1 VTIHQT
7 PRKAAQAF
15 IFVTLVFD
23 TLGMGIASPVMP
35 KLVGELT
42 GGDAARVAEVFGV
55 FGTLFFVGV
64 FFGAPV
70 QGALSDSYG
79 RRPVILISCFV
90 TALDYAIVALAPNLG
105 WFYVGRA
112 LVGLAAGNIA
122 ASIAYLIDVTP
133 PEERVRM
140 FSFAGAAA
148 NVGIAFGPAIGGIAG
163 TYSLRLPFWIAVGL
177 CLVNALYG
185 LFVLPE
191 SLPPEKRSRF
201 SWRNTNPVS
210 SMTGILRDYPIM
222 LKWFAVIVLANLA
235 QLGANSIFPVY
246 LSYRYNWSPIDLSI
260 YMSYFGFMSIFL
272 QAAVIPGLTLRFK
285 DLTLL
290 GIGAVLQSLA
300 IALCGLSPFGLGYVG
315 FATLWGLGSMMLG
328 AITNGFLSQSIG
340 QSDQGRVQGAARS
353 LSSLVGLVAPGLF
366 AFMLATGIRLG
377 GKPFS
382 GIAYVVSGVLSA
394 IAALMILDIVRKNA
408 KR

>member
-1 VTIHQT
+1 
-7 PRKAAQAF
+7 
-15 IFVTLVFD
+15 
-23 TLGMGIASPVMP
+23 MGIASPVLP

-55 FGTLFFVGV
+55 FGTLFFIGV

-122 ASIAYLIDVTP
+122 ASVAYLIDVTP
-133 PEERVRM
+133 AEERVRM

-148 NVGIAFGPAIGGIAG
+148 NVGTAFGPVIGGIAG
-163 TYSLRLPFWIAVGL
+163 TYDLRLPFWIAVGL

-191 SLPPEKRSRF
+191 SLAPENRSRF
-201 SWRNTNPVS
+201 TWRSSNPVS
-210 SMTGILRDYPIM
+210 AMTGILRDYPIM
-222 LKWFAVIVLANLA
+222 LKWFVVIVLANMA
-235 QLGANSIFPVY
+235 QIGVNSIFTVY
-246 LSYRYNWSPIDLSI
+246 TSYRYGWSPIDLSI
-260 YMSYFGFMSIFL
+260 YLSYFGFMSIFL

-290 GIGAVLQSLA
+290 GIGAVLQSLC
-300 IALCGLSPFGLGYVG
+300 IALCGLSPFGLGYIG
-315 FATLWGLGSMMLG
+315 LATFWGLGSMMLG

-366 AFMLATGIRLG
+366 AFMLASGIRFG
-377 GKPFS
+377 GKPLS
-382 GIAYVVSGVLSA
+382 GAAYVVSGVLSA
-394 IAALMILDIVRKNA
+394 VAALMILNIVRQNA